1 MTIRRTL
8 LAAPLVLGSALLL
21 GACSDNDDRAVAP
34 PDTTATDIVI
44 ELAAQTDEVGEPF
57 PINDGAFVFDD
68 TDEGTEPA
76 PLDR

>member
-8 LAAPLVLGSALLL
+8 LAAPLALGGALLL
-21 GACSDNDDRAVAP
+21 GACSDNDRADAP
-34 PDTTATDIVI
+34 PDQTATDAVI
-44 ELAAQTDEVGEPF
+44 ELAAQTDEVAEPF

-68 TDEGTEPA
+68 TAEGTEPA